1 MLTKED
7 KMRQGKGNPTTLHY
21 AICKVADRWVLG
33 CEHIPIACFDTR
45 EAAKKAAK
53 SYMAAA
59 RRRGDC
65 PYMES
70 DSTAPTPPQMKYIIR
85 PGSARGY
92 NHGAAE

>member
-21 AICKVADRWVLG
+21 TICKVADRWVLV

-45 EAAKKAAK
+45 EAAKKAAG